1 MLTSRS
7 DCSWMLYHLFR
18 FVKWQCN
25 DGEVKHVEA
34 ILQAFSHFSNKLM
47 QSQPIPEQGVVVDI
61 QGIQCGNTFT
71 LTDPAIHCTSD
82 KRRFGD
88 TNMGEQ
94 GIKSFFG
101 SHSCNTLC
109 SKLGLV

>member
-1 MLTSRS
+1 MLTSKCDS
-7 DCSWMLYHLFR
+7 SQMLYCLCR

-25 DGEVKHVEA
+25 DGEVKHMEA
-34 ILQAFSHFSNKLM
+34 TLQAFSHFSNKHM
-47 QSQPIPEQGVVVDI
+47 QSRPVPEQGVVVDI
-61 QGIQCGNTFT
+61 QGVQSGNTFT

-94 GIKSFFG
+94 GIKSFFM

-109 SKLGLV
+109 NKLGLV